1 MSLPDPAKSKG
12 ANDPNASTREDVM
25 KVSASLVWVGS
36 RASIGV
42 LNRGPRLCL
51 ATCLQEIDILAQCDH
66 PNVMF
71 LKEYFEESN
80 KIYLITELLT
90 GGELLDAV
98 LEKGNYA
105 ERDAKAC
112 MKQLLRG
119 IEYLHSRNIA
129 HRDLKLENLLL
140 CKKGDI
146 SKIKIVDFGLAK
158 RAVES
163 HLETICGTP
172 QYVAPEVI
180 QGVPGNKYDPKV
192 DMWSAGVI
200 MFILLGGYPPF
211 YDEHEP
217 RLFQKIRRG
226 LFSFDDPVWND
237 VSATAK
243 DLIRKLLVVDPS
255 GRLTATQ
262 ALAHEWFKDCPST
275 DDKELLATRNNM
287 HRNALDG
294 QLSARFSARVAP
306 IAPDGAVGDV
316 AAKFEKFRIE
326 NEKKLKDGEDD

>member
-1 MSLPDPAKSKG
+1 
-12 ANDPNASTREDVM
+12 
-25 KVSASLVWVGS
+25 
-36 RASIGV
+36 
-42 LNRGPRLCL
+42 
-51 ATCLQEIDILAQCDH
+51 
-66 PNVMF
+66 
-71 LKEYFEESN
+71 
-80 KIYLITELLT
+80 
-90 GGELLDAV
+90 
-98 LEKGNYA
+98 LEKGNYS

-112 MKQLLRG
+112 MKQLLKG

-140 CKKGDI
+140 MKKNDI
-146 SKIKIVDFGLAK
+146 SRVKIVDFGLAK
-158 RAVES
+158 RAAES

-237 VSATAK
+237 VSGTAK
-243 DLIRKLLVVDPS
+243 DLIKKLLVVAPAE
-255 GRLTATQ
+255 RLSAAQ
-262 ALAHEWFKDCPST
+262 ALAHEWFRDAS
-275 DDKELLATRNNM
+275 DVDVRELLATRNNM
-287 HRNALDG
+287 QTNALAG
-294 QLSARFSARVAP
+294 QISAR
-306 IAPDGAVGDV
+306 
-316 AAKFEKFRIE
+316 
-326 NEKKLKDGEDD
+326 